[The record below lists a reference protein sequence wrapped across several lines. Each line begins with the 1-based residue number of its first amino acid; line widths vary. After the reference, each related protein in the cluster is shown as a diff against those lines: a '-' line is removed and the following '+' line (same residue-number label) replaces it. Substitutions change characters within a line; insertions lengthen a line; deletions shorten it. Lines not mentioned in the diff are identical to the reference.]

1 MGALVMML
9 SRLATEARC
18 ELLHK
23 AAHSRTIQLAGHD
36 VCVIWCSECD
46 HVRATRLHGHDISI
60 REDFVAQSLQESC
73 EEMADRLADL
83 LPMDKANAVRI
94 IGSRA
99 ELAEHNRRK
108 AERRL
113 ARWQGLAVLCALV
126 ALCVFLSGCLT
137 PAKLAEMA
145 QRADTLSKGAKTDEC
160 ADAAANAAS
169 AVVVAL
175 GDMIAATKMS
185 DPVRSP
191 KSALRLAEVACL
203 ECVRDKDCATD
214 EECVGGHCQKRR
226 K

>member
-1 MGALVMML
+1 MML

-145 QRADTLSKGAKTDEC
+145 QRAEVLSKGAKTQDC

>member
-1 MGALVMML
+1 ML
-9 SRLATEARC
+9 SKWATEARC

-23 AAHSRTIQLAGHD
+23 AAHARTIQLAGHD

-46 HVRATRLHGHDISI
+46 HVRASRLHGHDITM
-60 REDFVAQSLQESC
+60 REDFVASSLQESC
-73 EEMADRLADL
+73 EEMADRLADT

-113 ARWQGLAVLCALV
+113 ARWQGLAVLCALA
-126 ALCVFLSGCLT
+126 ALCLFLSGCLT
-137 PAKLAEMA
+137 PAKLAEIA
-145 QRADTLSKGAKTDEC
+145 QRADTLSRGAKTDEC

-175 GDMIAATKMS
+175 EDMTRATKMS

-191 KSALRLAEVACL
+191 KSVLRLAEVACL
-203 ECVRDKDCATD
+203 ECVKDTDCAAD
-214 EECVGGHCQKRR
+214 QECVGGHCQKRKR
-226 K
+226 